1 MINAPERNWE
11 EKGYEN
17 FYSILL
23 ELLDNLIYKLKT
35 KISLINNNQYTMHL
49 QVKYILIFLNK
60 KMLFELNN
68 WNKG

>member
-35 KISLINNNQYTMHL
+35 KISLINNNQYAMHL
-49 QVKYILIFLNK
+49 QVKYILIFLSK
-60 KMLFELNN
+60 KNAI
-68 WNKG
+68 WA